1 VAIVSVRYYAQLDS
15 GKLLEVSWVTYELL
29 VTEHGWVHRLKEP
42 DLAIVFRL
50 KRKKKKWNSQLKSL
64 ERSGTL
70 GLAIQVF
77 GRL

>member
-1 VAIVSVRYYAQLDS
+1 MAVRYYAQLDS

-29 VTEHGWVHRLKEP
+29 VKEGWVHRLKEP
-42 DLAIVFRL
+42 DLNIVFRL
-50 KRKKKKWNSQLKSL
+50 KGKKKKWNSQLKSL
-64 ERSGTL
+64 KNSGTL

>member
-1 VAIVSVRYYAQLDS
+1 MRNYAQLSS
-15 GKLLEVSWVTYELL
+15 GKLLEISWVTLELL
-29 VTEHGWVHRLKEP
+29 VKEHGWVYRLKEP
-42 DLAIVFRL
+42 DLTIVFQL
-50 KRKKKKWNSQLKSL
+50 KGRKKKKWNSQLKSL

>member
-1 VAIVSVRYYAQLDS
+1 MGVRYYAQLDS

-29 VTEHGWVHRLKEP
+29 VKEGWVHRLKEP

-50 KRKKKKWNSQLKSL
+50 KRKKKWNSQLKSL
-64 ERSGTL
+64 KNSGQL

-77 GRL
+77 CRL

>member
-1 VAIVSVRYYAQLDS
+1 MRYYAQLDS

-29 VTEHGWVHRLKEP
+29 VTEHGWVHRLKE
-42 DLAIVFRL
+42 AEITIVFRL
-50 KRKKKKWNSQLKSL
+50 KGRKKKRWNSQLKSL

>member
-1 VAIVSVRYYAQLDS
+1 MSVRYYAQLDS

-29 VTEHGWVHRLKEP
+29 VKEGWVHRLKES

-50 KRKKKKWNSQLKSL
+50 KRKKKKKWNSQLKSL

-77 GRL
+77 GHL

>member
-1 VAIVSVRYYAQLDS
+1 MRYYAQLDS

-29 VTEHGWVHRLKEP
+29 VKEDGWVHRLKEP
-42 DLAIVFRL
+42 ELAIVFRL
-50 KRKKKKWNSQLKSL
+50 KGRKKKKWNSQLKSL
-64 ERSGTL
+64 KRSGTL

>member
-1 VAIVSVRYYAQLDS
+1 MRYYAQLDS

-29 VTEHGWVHRLKEP
+29 VTEHGWKHRLKEAE
-42 DLAIVFRL
+42 LAIVFRM
-50 KRKKKKWNSQLKSL
+50 KGNKKKWNSQLKSL